1 MLFVSMKIVFKR
13 RASMKAGFLNFCYQI
28 LIKTKANRIISYVLS
43 KRILYS
49 STRSLKEEFGGS
61 YNVITT
67 LANSTLLGSK
77 TIGSCYCQSGY
88 WENSSY
94 DYCVLRS
101 LWVHPLLKRRGV
113 GQKIVANSIENVKSA
128 GFKYIMLLCISDN
141 VVAKALYE
149 KVGFN
154 DLKTSHHL
162 DGDYHYQAFEN
173 ERLYLEGIIERPV
186 ICFWINL
193 NSFQ

>member
-1 MLFVSMKIVFKR
+1 MLFVSMKIVFKS

-28 LIKTKANRIISYVLS
+28 LIKIQANRIISYVLS

-113 GQKIVANSIENVKSA
+113 GHQLVTICVENAKNA
-128 GFKYIMLLCISDN
+128 GFTYIMLTCFTDN
-141 VVAKALYE
+141 LVAKSLYE
-149 KVGFN
+149 KMGFN
-154 DLKTSHHL
+154 NLSEPIDSCDEAH
-162 DGDYHYQAFEN
+162 FELFEK
-173 ERLYLEGIIERPV
+173 ERLYAEEVNERNSV
-186 ICFWINL
+186 CYWIKL
-193 NSFQ
+193 